1 MSIFLTVTI
10 GITSAYLYDRRECKR
25 LKEEYMAKVR
35 WMSEGKLESGELAR
49 RLKVYGA
56 RVPEDGELD
65 RSSKWFKR
73 YMRVSDYLWLRL

>member
-1 MSIFLTVTI
+1 
-10 GITSAYLYDRRECKR
+10 
-25 LKEEYMAKVR
+25 MAKVR